1 MSQTRCFKRPCKQ
14 KSLVVNKFKLKIFE
28 VLPEDNPEMPS
39 VYYYL
44 ATGENKNQA
53 WFRSIDKEIKKY
65 ILFSIITAFFHQYYD
80 KGDRVLAQ

>member
-1 MSQTRCFKRPCKQ
+1 MN
-14 KSLVVNKFKLKIFE
+14 KSKLKIFE

-65 ILFSIITAFFHQYYD
+65 LLKCFQLGNVQILH
-80 KGDRVLAQ
+80 

>member
-14 KSLVVNKFKLKIFE
+14 KSLVVNKFKLKNFE

-44 ATGENKNQA
+44 ATGENKNRA

-65 ILFSIITAFFHQYYD
+65 LLKCFQLGNIQILH
-80 KGDRVLAQ
+80 